1 MDQILL
7 IEDDSTIAA
16 GLAYSLEQEGWKVT
30 SIGTLAQGKEAL
42 ETGRYQLLLVDVG
55 LPDGNGFD
63 LCATAKSKNI
73 PVIFATARGD
83 EGSVVLGLDMGADDY
98 IVKPFRLREV
108 ASRIRAVLRRA
119 AGEREQLVLLGDVV
133 VDLQK
138 AQVTRKGEP
147 IPLTAMEYRLL
158 LTFLAHP
165 GQILTRG
172 QLLEGIWDVAGNFVN
187 DNTLSVYIKRLRN
200 KLETPGK
207 NLISTMRGM
216 GYRLEVDSHGK
227 K

>member
-1 MDQILL
+1 MVQILL
-7 IEDDSTIAA
+7 IEDDATISA

-30 SIGTLAQGKEAL
+30 CKGTLAQGREAL
-42 ETGRYQLLLVDVG
+42 ETGRYQLLLVDIG
-55 LPDGNGFD
+55 LPDGSGFD
-63 LCATAKSKNI
+63 LCAVAKSRNI
-73 PVIFATARGD
+73 PIIFATAQGD

-119 AGEREQLVLLGDVV
+119 AGEREQLVRLGELT
-133 VDLQK
+133 VDTQK
-138 AQVTRKGEP
+138 GQVARNGTP
-147 IPLTAMEYRLL
+147 VLLTALEYRLL

-165 GQILTRG
+165 GQVLTRG

-187 DNTLSVYIKRLRN
+187 DNTLSVYIKRLRD
-200 KLETPGK
+200 KLETPGQT
-207 NLISTMRGM
+207 LISTVRGI
-216 GYRLEVDSHGK
+216 GYRLEVDGHDK

>member
-1 MDQILL
+1 M
-7 IEDDSTIAA
+7 
-16 GLAYSLEQEGWKVT
+16 
-30 SIGTLAQGKEAL
+30 
-42 ETGRYQLLLVDVG
+42 
-55 LPDGNGFD
+55 
-63 LCATAKSKNI
+63 
-73 PVIFATARGD
+73 IFATARGD